1 MFLEGDRITFE
12 KRIQVPRQAALL
24 DCAMFGVVD
33 MMTEDTVFEIKCVD
47 QLKEEH
53 YLQLLL
59 YGFMLFMAERRM
71 RKMIL
76 YNVLKDE
83 CIEIKTNVDGLLS
96 VARILIQNKLTNKGA
111 LSEEEFFVKTRSMI
125 DREMSR
131 GGVIFTPTALE
142 TNERM
147 YPAPPIDAFERLLSL
162 PSPS

>member
-1 MFLEGDRITFE
+1 MFKIKQIPSYDWISFDFVRQSNERLCSMFLEGDRITFE

-111 LSEEEFFVKTRSMI
+111 LSEEEFFRQDTVH
-125 DREMSR
+125 D
-131 GGVIFTPTALE
+131 
-142 TNERM
+142 
-147 YPAPPIDAFERLLSL
+147 
-162 PSPS
+162 

>member
-1 MFLEGDRITFE
+1 
-12 KRIQVPRQAALL
+12 
-24 DCAMFGVVD
+24 MFGVVD

-96 VARILIQNKLTNKGA
+96 IARILIQNKLTNKGA
-111 LSEEEFFVKTRSMI
+111 LSEEEFFIKTRSMI
-125 DREMSR
+125 DREM
-131 GGVIFTPTALE
+131 
-142 TNERM
+142 
-147 YPAPPIDAFERLLSL
+147 
-162 PSPS
+162 